1 MGATLNLNTA
11 GTGRAP
17 AAGFTL
23 VELIALLVITGIL
36 AAIAVPAVSGTFTSA
51 RATSAANLVV
61 RDLTYA
67 RERAL
72 NTGLRTW
79 ASFSI
84 TSNSYTLLGE
94 PAGSAGRANA
104 TTLDDP
110 ATGAPYTQRIGQLFP
125 SVRLTVAGFDAGS
138 EVGFDW
144 LGRPLN
150 STASSLLSD
159 GQITIS
165 LSTTV
170 TVRTGSGLAST
181 P

>member
-1 MGATLNLNTA
+1 MGVTLNLNTA

-23 VELIALLVITGIL
+23 VELITVLVITGIL

-51 RATSAANLVV
+51 RASSAANLVV

-79 ASFSI
+79 ASFS
-84 TSNSYTLLGE
+84 TASNSYSLLGE

-104 TTLDDP
+104 LSLDDP
-110 ATGAPYTQRIGQLFP
+110 ATGTAYTQRIGSLFP
-125 SVRLTVAGFDAGS
+125 SVSLTIAAFDAGS

-150 STASSLLSD
+150 STTSFLTSN
-159 GQITIS
+159 GQLTLS